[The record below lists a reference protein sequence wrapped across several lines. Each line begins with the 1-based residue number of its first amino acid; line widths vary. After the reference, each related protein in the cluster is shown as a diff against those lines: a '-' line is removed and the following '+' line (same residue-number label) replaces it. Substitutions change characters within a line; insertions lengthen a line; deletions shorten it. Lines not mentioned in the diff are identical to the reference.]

1 LKISKRNSVL
11 YGDNGWWLVTR
22 AAQVQQQSSL
32 TTQQSLPT
40 TSVIVV
46 MFNSES
52 TLDAC
57 LSSIPSTSEVVL
69 VDNASTDASASMAVQ
84 IRPDAKL
91 IRAGANRGFPA
102 GNNLGAANATGEV
115 LIFLNP
121 DASFDRDGVRILA
134 DTVVNKGAMVG
145 PRILDSAGN
154 EATRARYWSRVWSD
168 LAEIFFPTRLVKSR
182 LPRSIGRDMPPDQE
196 VYRSGGQVPYVQGC
210 CIALSAEHFWRIGGW
225 DERMFLYHEE
235 EALAR
240 SLEMVGVPVILEPRA
255 IVSHIGGVSSS
266 QYPDFSAHQYFRS
279 KALVYR
285 GHYST
290 PVTLVAGIAF
300 WSVLQAMAVLT
311 PIRKLIGLRADRERS
326 WYRAAATGVISGIR
340 TTGYRTGRRIV
351 MPPRVH

>member
-1 LKISKRNSVL
+1 
-11 YGDNGWWLVTR
+11 
-22 AAQVQQQSSL
+22 
-32 TTQQSLPT
+32 
-40 TSVIVV
+40 

-52 TLDAC
+52 TLNDC
-57 LSSIPSTSEVVL
+57 LNSIPSTSEVVL
-69 VDNASTDASASMAVQ
+69 VDNSSTDASVSIAGQ

-102 GNNLGAANATGEV
+102 GNNLGAANATGDT

-121 DASFDRDGVRILA
+121 DATFDRDSVQILA
-134 DTVVNKGAMVG
+134 DAVLNTGAMVG

-168 LAEIFFPTRLVKSR
+168 LAEVFFPTRLVKSR
-182 LPRSIGRDMPPDQE
+182 LPRSIGRDISADQE

-210 CIALSAEHFWRIGGW
+210 CIAISAEHFWRVGGW
-225 DERMFLYHEE
+225 DERIFLYHEE

-255 IVSHIGGVSSS
+255 VVSHIGGVSSS
-266 QYPDFSAHQYFRS
+266 QFPDFSAHQYFRS

-285 GHYST
+285 SHYSP
-290 PVTLVAGIAF
+290 PVTLVAGIAL

-311 PIRKLIGLRADRERS
+311 PLRKVIGLRADRERS

>member
-1 LKISKRNSVL
+1 
-11 YGDNGWWLVTR
+11 
-22 AAQVQQQSSL
+22 
-32 TTQQSLPT
+32 
-40 TSVIVV
+40 

-182 LPRSIGRDMPPDQE
+182 LPRSIGRDMSPDQE
-196 VYRSGGQVPYVQGC
+196 VYRSGGPVPYVQGC

-326 WYRAAATGVISGIR
+326 WYRAAASGVISGIR

>member
-1 LKISKRNSVL
+1 M
-11 YGDNGWWLVTR
+11 TR
-22 AAQVQQQSSL
+22 PAQGPQQSS
-32 TTQQSLPT
+32 PT

-52 TLDAC
+52 TLNDC
-57 LSSIPSTSEVVL
+57 LNSIPSTSEVVL
-69 VDNASTDASASMAVQ
+69 VDNASTDASVSIASQ
-84 IRPDAKL
+84 IRADAKL

-121 DASFDRDGVRILA
+121 DASFGRDSVRILA
-134 DTVVNKGAMVG
+134 DAVLNKGAMVG

-168 LAEIFFPTRLVKSR
+168 LGEVFFPTRLVRSR
-182 LPRSIGRDMPPDQE
+182 LPRSIGRDMSADHE

-210 CIALSAEHFWRIGGW
+210 CIAISAEHFWRVGGW
-225 DERMFLYHEE
+225 DERIFLYHEE

-240 SLEMVGVPVILEPRA
+240 SLEKVGVPVILEPRA
-255 IVSHIGGVSSS
+255 VVSHIGGVSSA
-266 QYPDFSAHQYFRS
+266 QFPEFSAHQYFRS

-285 GHYST
+285 SHYST
-290 PVTLVAGIAF
+290 PVTFVAGIAL

-311 PIRKLIGLRADRERS
+311 PIRKVIGLRADRERS

-340 TTGYRTGRRIV
+340 TTGYRTGGRIV